1 VGSRRQYGGLRVG
14 REATDLL
21 SFMESTIKKEFE
33 SFSLLSTLC
42 GGERRTKVDAHFE
55 AAFLACSLE
64 ERLGYYE
71 RAV

>member
-1 VGSRRQYGGLRVG
+1 MGSRRQYGELRVG
-14 REATDLL
+14 RETSDLL
-21 SFMESTIKKEFE
+21 SFMDSAIKKDIE

-64 ERLGYYE
+64 ERLSYYE